1 MKKNLAVLLL
11 RMAGS
16 PDMPTLDYA
25 TRFFTSEGRGTGNL
39 VDYYED
45 MSHGRLDLSGSRVYD
60 WINYGHTNQDIQD
73 VWDKAKADKKKALLE
88 AKVEEAAAE
97 EQANAYA
104 NGVKRRKIVEWARDA
119 AARNAISLNN
129 ADVLVCVFNQSV
141 EYFGSPGQVV
151 VNWNAADLGCFSVDL
166 TGVSHEV
173 GHGLGLTHSRMEA
186 SSGEY
191 GDQWDIMSAYLV
203 LHFDRSGDPIPPGA
217 PYYTYGPGLNAVNMD
232 LMGWLDSKR
241 VFVKTGQGS
250 STYSTSFRLRP
261 LHRRDLPGW
270 LAARVK
276 IGSEMI
282 YFEFRMDD
290 GWDIQNPTPCVLL
303 HQNATHPGDGRPCSE
318 ILVAQPDAKS
328 GARADLRAGETFEI
342 GDKLD
347 IFGLYARITVTDINR
362 DTQEASVDVYVRE
375 LRQFE
380 PQGGLTFGGVSVDGG
395 GYIWVPGRGLVKVP
409 PRSPVIRVLEQLAD
423 VTLLQSVG
431 RGERGPELDQLA
443 LGGLIEARDTLSAII
458 ESRMAPQVPRQ
469 PLQDF
474 STGSY

>member
-151 VNWNAADLGCFSVDL
+151 VNWNAAV
-166 TGVSHEV
+166 
-173 GHGLGLTHSRMEA
+173 
-186 SSGEY
+186 
-191 GDQWDIMSAYLV
+191 
-203 LHFDRSGDPIPPGA
+203 
-217 PYYTYGPGLNAVNMD
+217 
-232 LMGWLDSKR
+232 
-241 VFVKTGQGS
+241 
-250 STYSTSFRLRP
+250 
-261 LHRRDLPGW
+261 
-270 LAARVK
+270 
-276 IGSEMI
+276 
-282 YFEFRMDD
+282 
-290 GWDIQNPTPCVLL
+290 
-303 HQNATHPGDGRPCSE
+303 
-318 ILVAQPDAKS
+318 
-328 GARADLRAGETFEI
+328 
-342 GDKLD
+342 
-347 IFGLYARITVTDINR
+347 
-362 DTQEASVDVYVRE
+362 
-375 LRQFE
+375 
-380 PQGGLTFGGVSVDGG
+380 
-395 GYIWVPGRGLVKVP
+395 
-409 PRSPVIRVLEQLAD
+409 PVILRTAP
-423 VTLLQSVG
+423 SG
-431 RGERGPELDQLA
+431 RSKLSTNSIVPSQPE
-443 LGGLIEARDTLSAII
+443 
-458 ESRMAPQVPRQ
+458 
-469 PLQDF
+469 
-474 STGSY
+474 